1 MDALQD
7 FQDDEQADLDAA
19 AAAMATYWRAAGL
32 GAQVVAIGRE
42 QGVEGAKV
50 LLATYFDLRAQRL
63 KAERD
68 AERDDDDRIPF

>member
-19 AAAMATYWRAAGL
+19 AAAMAAYWRAAGL
-32 GAQVVAIGRE
+32 GAHVAAIGGAR
-42 QGVEGAKV
+42 GVEGAKV

-63 KAERD
+63 RAERD
-68 AERDDDDRIPF
+68 AEREDDAPF